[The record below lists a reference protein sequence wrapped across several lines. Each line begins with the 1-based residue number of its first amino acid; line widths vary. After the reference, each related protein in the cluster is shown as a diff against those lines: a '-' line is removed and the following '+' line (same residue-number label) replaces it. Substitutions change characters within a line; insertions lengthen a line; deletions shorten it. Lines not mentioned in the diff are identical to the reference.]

1 MKIRVFTM
9 FSEDKYGIW
18 TDVKG
23 FEGVYAVSTKGYVMS
38 LSRTIWNGKS
48 YFKSKDKLIKGNMI
62 GKGYIQVALRK
73 NKKKHMHLIHK
84 LVANAFIPNTEN
96 YPQINH
102 KDGNKT
108 NNNVENLEWCDNS
121 QNQLHAWRTGLQKPH
136 IAGKP
141 MKSVRLYT
149 NNESILFNSIAECA
163 RFLKENGCANL
174 YRALKGK
181 QKTIKGYKVEYV

>member
-1 MKIRVFTM
+1 M
-9 FSEDKYGIW
+9 FSEDKYGVW
-18 TDVKG
+18 ADVKG

-48 YFKSKDKLIKGNMI
+48 YFKSKDKLIKGNII
-62 GKGYIQVALRK
+62 GKGYSQVTLWK
-73 NKKKHMHLIHK
+73 NKKRHMHLIHK
-84 LVANAFIPNTEN
+84 LVATAFIPNAEN

-102 KDGNKT
+102 KDGNKA
-108 NNNVENLEWCDNS
+108 NNSVENLEWCNNS
-121 QNQLHAWRTGLQKPH
+121 QNQLHAWRTGLQKQH

-174 YRALKGK
+174 YRTLKGK
-181 QKTIKGYKVEYV
+181 QKTIKGYKAEYA